1 SAIQVACDEL
11 GISATDPRG
20 LSVTGG
26 LPFFG
31 GPGNN
36 YVTHAIAEMVDKL
49 RAAPGSYGLVT
60 ANGGLLTKHA
70 AGLYST
76 RRPEH
81 EWIRRD

>member
-1 SAIQVACDEL
+1 
-11 GISATDPRG
+11 
-20 LSVTGG
+20 VTGG

-36 YVTHAIAEMVDKL
+36 YVTHAIAEIVNRV

-60 ANGGLLTKHA
+60 ANGGPLTKQS

-76 RRPEH
+76 TPPCRAASLVELGS
-81 EWIRRD
+81 